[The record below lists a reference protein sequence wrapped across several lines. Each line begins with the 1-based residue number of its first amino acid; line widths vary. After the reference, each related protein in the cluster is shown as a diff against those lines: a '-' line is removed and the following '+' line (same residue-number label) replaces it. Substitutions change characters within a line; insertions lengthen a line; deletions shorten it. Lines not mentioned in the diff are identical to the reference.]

1 VTAAVQ
7 PAILEEKVAIVT
19 GAGRG
24 IGRGIALVLARA
36 GAVVVAA
43 DIDLAAASE
52 TAARAVQAGFRS
64 VARQID
70 IADVGAIGEFV
81 GQVVA
86 EFGTIDILVNNA
98 GVTRRI
104 DFFDI
109 VQSDMDWITDINIRG
124 TFFMM
129 QGAARVMRDHGGG
142 RIVNISSIAGKG
154 YKNTTNICYA
164 SSKGAII
171 TMSRIAAAQLGK
183 HGITV
188 NAVCPGMTETE
199 MMRDWMAATAKSAG
213 ETLDAVRE
221 TLIQDVALGR
231 TNTVDDIGDSVLFL
245 VSPASRN
252 VTGQSLNVDGGIM
265 WD

>member
-1 VTAAVQ
+1 VNAAVQ
-7 PAILEEKVAIVT
+7 PATLEEKIAIVT

-52 TAARAVQAGFRS
+52 TAAMAVQAGFRS

-70 IADVGAIGEFV
+70 ISDVGAISEFV
-81 GQVVA
+81 DEVVA
-86 EFGTIDILVNNA
+86 EFGMIDILVNNA

-154 YKNTTNICYA
+154 YKNTTNIGYA

-188 NAVCPGMTETE
+188 NTICPGMTETE
-199 MMRDWMAATAKSAG
+199 MMRDWMAETAKSSG

-221 TLIQDVALGR
+221 TIIKDVALRRKCPVPGVAGFEKR
-231 TNTVDDIGDSVLFL
+231 DWSI
-245 VSPASRN
+245 A
-252 VTGQSLNVDGGIM
+252 
-265 WD
+265 